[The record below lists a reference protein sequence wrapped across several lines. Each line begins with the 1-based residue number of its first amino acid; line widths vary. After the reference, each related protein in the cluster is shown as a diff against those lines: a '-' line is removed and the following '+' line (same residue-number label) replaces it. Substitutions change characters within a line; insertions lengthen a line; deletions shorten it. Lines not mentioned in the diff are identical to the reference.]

1 MYCPSIYLEALT
13 KTNKDIRSSG
23 RDSKRVLHEYSLE
36 PLLLDPVCLA
46 CTVTF
51 VGMSKMYSG
60 GNGAFDVWNCHD
72 GDSCSGRLS
81 LTGWARCESGWNL
94 CDRPVQLFVW
104 STQLLQN
111 LVCKRVMCYSIL
123 RRKNA

>member
-23 RDSKRVLHEYSLE
+23 RDSKRVPTECGLE

-51 VGMSKMYSG
+51 VWMSKM
-60 GNGAFDVWNCHD
+60 
-72 GDSCSGRLS
+72 
-81 LTGWARCESGWNL
+81 
-94 CDRPVQLFVW
+94 
-104 STQLLQN
+104 
-111 LVCKRVMCYSIL
+111 
-123 RRKNA
+123 